1 MEQVLPSVVAARMA
15 PILKR
20 RGIAKASLFGSVA
33 AGEAGPDSDVDVLIE
48 CPRGFDLFD
57 LADLK
62 EELEAALG
70 RKVDFAFEKR
80 LKPRLKSY
88 VMSSVYPVL

>member
-1 MEQVLPSVVAARMA
+1 MA

-20 RGIAKASLFGSVA
+20 RGVLRASLFGSVA
-33 AGEAGPDSDVDVLIE
+33 AGKAGPSSDVDILIE

-57 LADLK
+57 LAELK
-62 EELEAALG
+62 EELEAAVG

-80 LKPRLKSY
+80 LKPRLRAY
-88 VMSSVYPVL
+88 VLESMYPVMP

>member
-1 MEQVLPSVVAARMA
+1 MESLLPGNVAARLA

-33 AGEAGPDSDVDVLIE
+33 AGTAGPESDVDVLIE

-62 EELEAALG
+62 AELESAVG

-80 LKPRLKSY
+80 LKPRLKRY
-88 VMSSVYPVL
+88 ILDTVYPVL

>member
-1 MEQVLPSVVAARMA
+1 MKTLDPADVASRIA
-15 PILKR
+15 PIL
-20 RGIAKASLFGSVA
+20 RGRGVASASLFGSVA
-33 AGEAGPDSDVDVLIE
+33 AGTAGPDSDVDVLLE

-62 EELEAALG
+62 SELEAAVG

-80 LKPRLKSY
+80 LKPRLKEH
-88 VMSSVYPVL
+88 VLRTLYPVL